1 MVTRTATITD
11 SVGTLVSQGGPRSD
25 LRSPLAVNSL
35 RHYYRLRRELGPQDP
50 DRKSL
55 HRHIVASSVLW
66 SPLRILERLFV
77 DPRVDK
83 VNIEHPPIFILGHWR
98 TGTTHLH
105 NLMSLDPNL
114 AHVTTF
120 QTLAPE
126 CCVTGRYTLRPIMAL
141 NMPATRP
148 MDNVALGID
157 LPQEDEFSLCN
168 VTLCSMYNGF
178 YFPRSLDRLFD
189 RYVLF
194 DGIST
199 TEIDEWRTVYTRVL
213 KKATYLARGKR
224 LVLKNPVNT
233 ARIPQLLGLFPG
245 AKFIF
250 IHRNPYEIFH
260 STNKLFRSVIDQV
273 GMQDIPAETIRAHVL
288 RFFREMMTRY
298 IETAPQAPRGDLVE
312 VAYTDLIT
320 DPVREVTRIYRELG
334 LSGIEATLP
343 LVKEYASKQQSYE
356 PNRFTLAPDDAD
368 LIEREWGFAIEHWGY
383 TRPGA
388 EIISQT

>member
-1 MVTRTATITD
+1 MTE
-11 SVGTLVSQGGPRSD
+11 GQHRSD

-35 RHYYRLRRELGPQDP
+35 RHYYRLRRELGPEDQ
-50 DRKSL
+50 DRKGL
-55 HRHIVASSVLW
+55 HRHIIASSLFW
-66 SPLRILERLFV
+66 SPLRTLERVLI

-83 VNIEHPPIFILGHWR
+83 VRIDQPPIFIIGHWR

-105 NLMSLDPNL
+105 NLMSLDPGL
-114 AHVTTF
+114 AYVTTF

-157 LPQEDEFSLCN
+157 LPQEEEFSLCN

-194 DGIST
+194 DGTSPA
-199 TEIDEWRTVYTRVL
+199 EIDEWQTVYTRVL
-213 KKATYLARGKR
+213 KKATYVARGKR

-245 AKFIF
+245 AKFIH
-250 IHRNPYEIFH
+250 IHRNPYEIFQ

-273 GMQDIPAETIRAHVL
+273 GMQSILTETIRAHVV

-298 IETAPQAPRGDLVE
+298 IETAPQAPQGDLVE
-312 VAYTDLIT
+312 VAYADLIAN
-320 DPVREVTRIYRELG
+320 PVSEVARIYHELNLEG
-334 LSGIEATLP
+334 LDVTLP
-343 LVKEYASKQQSYE
+343 LAREYASKHRSYE
-356 PNRFTLAPDDAD
+356 PNRFALAADDAD
-368 LIEREWGFAIEHWGY
+368 LIEREWGFAIDHWGY
-383 TRPGA
+383 TRPPA
-388 EIISQT
+388 QFATKSERSTL